1 LFKIIFFYD
10 PDCHHC
16 KEVFPKAQSLH
27 DSIIDRGVSFLAMSV
42 IPNENDVIEFKK
54 TLSPKNSSVRF
65 GFEESS
71 GDFTGKYYIPVTP
84 GIYILDANNR
94 VKARGLSLV
103 DLRELMKTYIGS
115 F

>member
-1 LFKIIFFYD
+1 
-10 PDCHHC
+10 
-16 KEVFPKAQSLH
+16 
-27 DSIIDRGVSFLAMSV
+27 
-42 IPNENDVIEFKK
+42 
-54 TLSPKNSSVRF
+54 VRF

>member
-1 LFKIIFFYD
+1 
-10 PDCHHC
+10 
-16 KEVFPKAQSLH
+16 
-27 DSIIDRGVSFLAMSV
+27 MSV
-42 IPNENDVIEFKK
+42 IPSKNDVIEFKK
-54 TLSPKNSSVRF
+54 TLNPKNSSVRF
-65 GFEESS
+65 GYEANG

-103 DLRELMKTYIGS
+103 DLRELMKTFIGV